1 MKAATTALGGL
12 EMGLSAMSG
21 LRDRLDAVASS
32 SAQSGAVRDGPR
44 SLTANSNGEND
55 ALKGGAGSKQIGL
68 VSDAIA
74 ARLKH
79 RPDPVKPNM
88 PKSARGDAGSVR
100 ASMAK
105 RLSMMKLYGKAGSG
119 SAGGG
124 KAGAT
129 AGGTKAQQALY
140 VSTSQRV
147 VVKAFVS
154 RHVLTGTPRG
164 GSALSKHL
172 HYLVRDGVG
181 YEGQS
186 PEIFDARSD
195 HDSARLDGYEKAL
208 EIGSAANGQ
217 GRGTP
222 YAQGLDQD
230 LDSTSGV
237 TPPLSADTSLMDQ
250 CASWERDRHHFRFIV
265 SPEHGDRIKDMPAY
279 TRAVMADVAA
289 DLKEPNLQWVGICHY
304 DTDQPHAHIVVRG
317 KRANGRDLVI
327 PRRYIAYGMRN
338 RAQEQ
343 ATVVLGEISRT
354 QAEKDLFARTMSDR
368 WTDIDAKLTRVAQH
382 HGGIFP
388 NQELDRTDTY
398 GSVMRGRA
406 RHLEALGLATR
417 TSEGLVLAGEMRQ
430 KLDGLAI
437 KLGDEKFDIWHEAV
451 RAKGKD
457 GPAKVA
463 EKVVEAEVLKID
475 IEAARPESVHEAK
488 PARQAQQTQVHI
500 EASPP
505 EPQVNPY
512 DDQITAR
519 YLTKLD
525 ITLEQRGQ
533 SIAKGERP
541 TYYAK
546 PVEEALEARG
556 EILVREGLA
565 VDHGAHVSIKPEG
578 WNQLRQADLAR
589 AVSEQLGLSTDRLG
603 QVHRCD
609 EGRIV
614 GHVSTALG
622 QFTIAD
628 RGVGLVAFKSTPG
641 LELSVGLE
649 LGGGLER

>member
-1 MKAATTALGGL
+1 
-12 EMGLSAMSG
+12 MSG
-21 LRDRLDAVASS
+21 LRERLDAVASG
-32 SAQSGAVRDGPR
+32 SAQSGAARDGAG
-44 SLTANSNGEND
+44 SLTANLNGQND
-55 ALKGGAGSKQIGL
+55 APKGAAGSKHIGL

-88 PKSARGDAGSVR
+88 PKSARSDAGSVR
-100 ASMAK
+100 ANMAK

-119 SAGGG
+119 SAGGAG
-124 KAGAT
+124 GGAKAGGT
-129 AGGTKAQQALY
+129 AGGKKAQQALY

-195 HDSARLDGYEKAL
+195 HDSVQLDGDEKAL
-208 EIGSAANGQ
+208 EIGSAASGQ
-217 GRGTP
+217 GRGTIDAP
-222 YAQGLDQD
+222 SLDHD
-230 LDSTSGV
+230 LDSTGGV
-237 TPPLSADTSLMDQ
+237 TPPSSADTSLLDQ
-250 CASWERDRHHFRFIV
+250 CASWEQDRHHFRFIV

-279 TRAVMADVAA
+279 TRAVMAEVAA

-327 PRRYIAYGMRN
+327 PRSYIAYGMRN

-354 QAEKDLFARTMSDR
+354 QAEKDLFARTVSDR

-398 GSVMRGRA
+398 GAVMRGRA

-417 TSEGLVLAGEMRQ
+417 TSEGLVLAGDMRQ

-451 RAKGKD
+451 RAKGRE
-457 GPAKVA
+457 GLG
-463 EKVVEAEVLKID
+463 KVVEAEASKID
-475 IEAARPESVHEAK
+475 VEATRPENAHEAK
-488 PARQAQQTQVHI
+488 PARQAKETQLHI

-525 ITLEQRGQ
+525 ITLEQRAQ

-541 TYYAK
+541 TYHAK
-546 PVEEALEARG
+546 HVEEALEARG

-565 VDHGAHVSIKPEG
+565 VDRGAHVSIKPEG

-589 AVSEQLGLSTDRLG
+589 AVSQQLGLSTDRLG

-609 EGRIV
+609 EGKIV

>member
-1 MKAATTALGGL
+1 
-12 EMGLSAMSG
+12 MGLSAMSG
-21 LRDRLDAVASS
+21 LRERLDAAGSNG
-32 SAQSGAVRDGPR
+32 AGSGAARDGAR
-44 SLTANSNGEND
+44 SPTANSNGQND
-55 ALKGGAGSKQIGL
+55 APKGGASGKQIGL

-79 RPDPVKPNM
+79 RPDLIKPNM

-105 RLSMMKLYGKAGSG
+105 RLSMMKLYGKAGAG
-119 SAGGG
+119 SAGGAG
-124 KAGAT
+124 GGAKAGGT

-186 PEIFDARSD
+186 PEIFEARSEVD
-195 HDSARLDGYEKAL
+195 AAQVEASERSH
-208 EIGSAANGQ
+208 EIGDTANGQ
-217 GRGTP
+217 GRDVDIGDGHE
-222 YAQGLDQD
+222 ADIAN
-230 LDSTSGV
+230 S
-237 TPPLSADTSLMDQ
+237 LSAAPKADTSLLDQ
-250 CASWERDRHHFRFIV
+250 CAGWEQDRHHFRFIV
-265 SPEHGDRIKDMPAY
+265 SPEHGDRINDMPAY

-354 QAEKDLFARTMSDR
+354 QAEKDLFARTTSDR

-398 GSVMRGRA
+398 GAVMRGRA

-417 TSEGLVLAGEMRQ
+417 TNKGLVLAGDMRQ

-451 RAKGKD
+451 RAKGRA
-457 GPAKVA
+457 GPANVM
-463 EKVVEAEVLKID
+463 EKVVESEAPKIH
-475 IEAARPESVHEAK
+475 IEAARPDSVYEAK
-488 PARQAQQTQVHI
+488 PTRQAKETQMHI
-500 EASPP
+500 EAAPP
-505 EPQVNPY
+505 EPQLNPY

-519 YLTKLD
+519 YLTQLD
-525 ITLEQRGQ
+525 ITLEQRAQ

>member
-1 MKAATTALGGL
+1 
-12 EMGLSAMSG
+12 MGLSAMSG
-21 LRDRLDAVASS
+21 LRERLDAAGS
-32 SAQSGAVRDGPR
+32 SGAGSGAARDGAR
-44 SLTANSNGEND
+44 SLTANSNGQND
-55 ALKGGAGSKQIGL
+55 APKAGAGGKQIGL

-119 SAGGG
+119 SAGGAG
-124 KAGAT
+124 GGTKAGGT
-129 AGGTKAQQALY
+129 AGGIKAQQALY

-186 PEIFDARSD
+186 PEIFDGRSD
-195 HDSARLDGYEKAL
+195 HDGAQLDGDEKAL
-208 EIGSAANGQ
+208 EIGSAGNGQ
-217 GRGTP
+217 GRSAAD
-222 YAQGLDQD
+222 AQSIYHD
-230 LDSTSGV
+230 LDSTEGV
-237 TPPLSADTSLMDQ
+237 TPPSSADTSLMDQ
-250 CASWERDRHHFRFIV
+250 CASWEQDRHHFRFIV
-265 SPEHGDRIKDMPAY
+265 SPEHGDRINDMPAY

-343 ATVVLGEISRT
+343 ATAVLGEISRT

-388 NQELDRTDTY
+388 DHELDRTDTY
-398 GSVMRGRA
+398 GAVIRGRA

-417 TSEGLVLAGEMRQ
+417 TSEGLVLAGDMRQ

-451 RAKGKD
+451 RAKGRE
-457 GPAKVA
+457 GLG
-463 EKVVEAEVLKID
+463 KVVEADVPKID
-475 IEAARPESVHEAK
+475 MEALRSESVLEAQ
-488 PARQAQQTQVHI
+488 PSHQAKETHLHI
-500 EASPP
+500 EALPP
-505 EPQVNPY
+505 ELPVNPY
-512 DDQITAR
+512 EDQITAR

-525 ITLEQRGQ
+525 ITLEQRAQ

-546 PVEEALEARG
+546 HVEEALEARG

-565 VDHGAHVSIKPEG
+565 IDHGAHVSIKPEG
-578 WNQLRQADLAR
+578 WSQLRQADLAR
-589 AVSEQLGLSTDRLG
+589 AVSEQLGLSTNRLD

-609 EGRIV
+609 EGKIV

>member
-1 MKAATTALGGL
+1 
-12 EMGLSAMSG
+12 MGLSAMSG
-21 LRDRLDAVASS
+21 LRDRLDAVASG
-32 SAQSGAVRDGPR
+32 SAQSGAARDGAR
-44 SLTANSNGEND
+44 SPTANSNGQND
-55 ALKGGAGSKQIGL
+55 APKGGAGNKQIGL

-119 SAGGG
+119 SARGAGGG
-124 KAGAT
+124 AKAGRT

-195 HDSARLDGYEKAL
+195 HDSAQLNGDEKAL

-230 LDSTSGV
+230 LDSTGSV
-237 TPPLSADTSLMDQ
+237 TPPLSTDTSLMDQ
-250 CASWERDRHHFRFIV
+250 CASWEQDRHHFRFIV
-265 SPEHGDRIKDMPAY
+265 SPEYGDRIRDMPAY
-279 TRAVMADVAA
+279 TRAVMAEVAA

-343 ATVVLGEISRT
+343 ATAVLGEISRT
-354 QAEKDLFARTMSDR
+354 QAEKDLFARTVSDR

-382 HGGIFP
+382 NGGIFP
-388 NQELDRTDTY
+388 NHELDRTDTY
-398 GSVMRGRA
+398 GAVMRGRA

-417 TSEGLVLAGEMRQ
+417 TSEGLVLAGDMRQ

-451 RAKGKD
+451 RAKGRE
-457 GPAKVA
+457 GLG
-463 EKVVEAEVLKID
+463 KVVATEASKIQ
-475 IEAARPESVHEAK
+475 IETARPDSVLEAN
-488 PARQAQQTQVHI
+488 PARHAKETQMHA

-505 EPQVNPY
+505 ELPVSPY
-512 DDQITAR
+512 EDQITVR

-525 ITLEQRGQ
+525 ITLEQRAQ

-565 VDHGAHVSIKPEG
+565 VDHGAHVSFKPEG

-589 AVSEQLGLSTDRLG
+589 AVSEQLGLSIDRLG

-614 GHVSTALG
+614 GHVSTAMG